1 MLTLYL
7 KAAMRQAHYEIIED
21 ENPYY
26 GSIPVCQGVWATGK
40 TLEGCREELE
50 SALEDWIVFSLSE
63 RLALPVIDGIDL
75 AVQKVA

>member
-7 KAAMRQAHYEIIED
+7 KAAMRHYEIIED

-26 GSIPVCQGVWATGK
+26 GSIAACQGVWATGK
-40 TLEGCREELE
+40 TLEECREDLE
-50 SALEDWIVFSLSE
+50 SALEDWIVFSLAE
-63 RLALPVIDGIDL
+63 RLGLPVIDGIDW